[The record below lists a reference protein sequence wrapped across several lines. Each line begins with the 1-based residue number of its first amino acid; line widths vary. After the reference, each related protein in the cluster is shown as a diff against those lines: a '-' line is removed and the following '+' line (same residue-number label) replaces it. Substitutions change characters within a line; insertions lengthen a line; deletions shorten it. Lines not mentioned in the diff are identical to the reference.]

1 VSPAGENPKNISSS
15 EVWAVS
21 SKPKLLDQVRS
32 AIRTRHYSRRTEM
45 AYVFWVR
52 RFVIFH
58 RMRHPAEMGE
68 AEVAEFLTS
77 LAVRNKVSASTQN
90 QALAAILFLYKRVLN
105 QELEWMEGIVR
116 AKMPQRLPLVLG
128 REEVQAVLGQ
138 LQGIHRLMGTLLYGS
153 GLRVR
158 ERLRLRVRDID
169 VGQNLRDVQDS

>member
-1 VSPAGENPKNISSS
+1 LQAVRILPQVRE
-15 EVWAVS
+15 VS
-21 SKPKLLDQVRS
+21 SLGPRDPLDGAASTVPSPCGNKPKLLDQVRS
-32 AIRTRHYSRRTEM
+32 AIRTRHYSRRTEK

-90 QALAAILFLYKRVLN
+90 QALAAVLFLYKRVLN

-116 AKMPQRLPLVLG
+116 AKMPQRLP
-128 REEVQAVLGQ
+128 RC
-138 LQGIHRLMGTLLYGS
+138 
-153 GLRVR
+153 
-158 ERLRLRVRDID
+158 
-169 VGQNLRDVQDS
+169 